1 MRVRG
6 ERSSWLTSSSSW
18 SREWIIARTRRAI
31 RLNASVRTPNSS
43 SLCFVDTL
51 WPDFGKEHLEQAVAE
66 FRRRDRRYGGV
77 GS

>member
-1 MRVRG
+1 
-6 ERSSWLTSSSSW
+6 
-18 SREWIIARTRRAI
+18 
-31 RLNASVRTPNSS
+31 
-43 SLCFVDTL
+43 L